1 MAKLLTLT
9 NTVSDTYKNTAQALS
24 AVELSNRF
32 VVRKTLVELMKQSF
46 FHGSNKFGNNFI
58 A

>member
-9 NTVSDTYKNTAQALS
+9 STVSDAYKNTAQALNE
-24 AVELSNRF
+24 VNLSNKF

>member
-9 NTVSDTYKNTAQALS
+9 STVSDAYKKTAQALNE
-24 AVELSNRF
+24 VNLSNKF

>member
-9 NTVSDTYKNTAQALS
+9 NTVSDTYKNTSIALS
-24 AVELSNRF
+24 EVNLSNKF

>member
-9 NTVSDTYKNTAQALS
+9 TTVSDTYKNTAEAIS
-24 AVELSNRF
+24 EVNLSNKF

>member
-9 NTVSDTYKNTAQALS
+9 NTVSDTYKNTAEAIS
-24 AVELSNRF
+24 EVNLSNKF

>member
-9 NTVSDTYKNTAQALS
+9 NTVSDTYKNTAQALNE
-24 AVELSNRF
+24 VDLSNRY

>member
-9 NTVSDTYKNTAQALS
+9 NTVTNTYKNTAQAISEVNLS
-24 AVELSNRF
+24 DKF